1 MKSVILLVLALSV
14 IIQCSNANAS
24 HEAGVVLGTATGF
37 SGLLD
42 LGGGNAID
50 LGLAYSSNSQFTV
63 TSDYLFTKA
72 RSWNLKNINSPLTL
86 YYGIGLRLL
95 NIKSG
100 KNDGKVA
107 VGPRA
112 PIGVHMEINNPN
124 ISLFAELAPV
134 LDIVPESNVEIMAG
148 LGVRIRF

>member
-1 MKSVILLVLALSV
+1 MKTFISIALVLPVL
-14 IIQCSNANAS
+14 ILGSNAKAG
-24 HEAGVVLGTATGF
+24 HEAGFVLGTASGF
-37 SGLLD
+37 SGMLD

-72 RSWNLKNINSPLTL
+72 RSWNLRNLSAPLTL
-86 YYGIGLRLL
+86 YYGLGVRLL

-112 PIGVHMEINNPN
+112 PIGLHMEINNPN

-134 LDIVPESNVEIMAG
+134 LDIVPESNVEITAG
-148 LGVRIRF
+148 IGVRLRF

>member
-1 MKSVILLVLALSV
+1 MKFVIAVALMLISL
-14 IIQCSNANAS
+14 NAKAGN
-24 HEAGVVLGTATGF
+24 EAGFVLGTSSGF

-42 LGGGNAID
+42 LQGGNAID

-63 TSDYLFTKA
+63 YSDYLFTKA
-72 RSWNLKNINSPLTL
+72 RSWNLQNMSYPLTM
-86 YYGIGLRLL
+86 YYGLGLRLL

-112 PIGVHMEINNPN
+112 PIGVHMEITNPN
-124 ISLFAELAPV
+124 ISFFAEVAPV
-134 LDIVPESNVEIMAG
+134 LEVAPESNVEITAG
-148 LGVRIRF
+148 VGVRLRF

>member
-1 MKSVILLVLALSV
+1 MKTVKLVTLFLSV
-14 IIQCSNANAS
+14 IILSSNAKAG
-24 HEAGVVLGTATGF
+24 HEAGFVLGTASGF
-37 SGLLD
+37 SGVLD
-42 LGGGNAID
+42 LGGGNAVD

-72 RSWNLKNINSPLTL
+72 RSWNLKNVSAPLTL
-86 YYGIGLRLL
+86 YYGLGVRLL

-100 KNDGKVA
+100 KNNGKVA

-112 PIGVHMEINNPN
+112 PIGVHMEITNPN

-134 LDIVPESNVEIMAG
+134 LDVVPESNVEITAG

>member
-1 MKSVILLVLALSV
+1 MKSVTLLALVLSVLILS
-14 IIQCSNANAS
+14 SNVKAS
-24 HEAGVVLGTATGF
+24 HEAGFVLGTTNGF

-42 LGGGNAID
+42 LGGKNAID

-72 RSWNLKNINSPLTL
+72 RSWSLQNVNSPLTL

-100 KNDGKVA
+100 KNNGKVA

-112 PIGVHMEINNPN
+112 PIGVHMEMNNPN

-148 LGVRIRF
+148 VGVRIRF